1 MVVLDSHVMTRFQW
15 SIITLV
21 LLSSG
26 CFAQVAP
33 LSKILTADGFL
44 DICGRPDTSLSKERL
59 ETLKNVAPSQF
70 MEKLKEA
77 MADRTTEVTMCLAYV
92 AGIEHGWKEGHE
104 HGVVAAEF
112 PEGWPKDEQKS
123 LANLP
128 LKQLQAGQAAMKVD
142 VPCIPDYVTIGQE
155 RDIVVKYIRDQEGK
169 GNFLIPV
176 AFTSRVVY
184 LAFQQAFQCP
194 AQPTKPPD
202 AIQ

>member
-1 MVVLDSHVMTRFQW
+1 MVDYHPRTFVEW
-15 SIITLV
+15 
-21 LLSSG
+21 LLRSSR
-26 CFAQVAP
+26 AALENP
-33 LSKILTADGFL
+33 DRRRLSRYLRSPRHF
-44 DICGRPDTSLSKERL
+44 PSKERL